1 MSKGFTIKIEEYAPL
16 GDIIL
21 FNYTRDLPTIVTRYP
36 KLNEAYKAS
45 FAAKLETI
53 KTQEKNLVIT
63 KQKKA
68 ITTSLYYEAD
78 ELVEELIFVKDYIE
92 DAGLDNSIVTALIR
106 DLRSRNIEG
115 ACDKIETLKQYIQ
128 ANQAPILEEGMAP
141 AFPSTLESH
150 KTSLAQKNKDQK
162 TTSDSGIIVTG
173 NNNSNYTDLYNDIIN
188 IADKAKKVFKNT
200 PFEDQYVISKIL
212 QSMRSANKGVGS
224 NTPTPTS

>member
-1 MSKGFTIKIEEYAPL
+1 MKNGGFSIKIEEYAPL

-45 FAAKLETI
+45 FATKLENI
-53 KTQEKNLVIT
+53 KTQEKNLVKS
-63 KQKKA
+63 KQKKE
-68 ITTSLYYEAD
+68 ITISLYEEAD
-78 ELVEELIFVKDYIE
+78 TLVEELVFVKDYIK
-92 DAGLDNSIVTALIR
+92 DAGLDNRIVTALIH

-128 ANQAPILEEGMAP
+128 ANQAPIVEEGMAP
-141 AFPSTLESH
+141 EFPTTLEAH

-162 TTSDSGIIVTG
+162 TISDSGIVLTG
-173 NNNSNYTDLYNDIIN
+173 DNNSNYTDLYNDIIN

-212 QSMRSANKGVGS
+212 QSMRSSNKGGGA
-224 NTPTPTS
+224 TTPTS